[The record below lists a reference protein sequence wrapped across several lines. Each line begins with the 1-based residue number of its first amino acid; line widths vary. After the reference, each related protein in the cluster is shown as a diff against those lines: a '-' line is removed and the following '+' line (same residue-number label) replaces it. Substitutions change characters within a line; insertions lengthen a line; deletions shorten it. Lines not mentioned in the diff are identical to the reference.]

1 MPQNQDNMYPKFN
14 ILLRAGLWGTP
25 VDASLFNVDTEWTE
39 LYRMAKAQT
48 VTAILLDGIQMLPP
62 ECRPPRALYLQW
74 CSDMMVIEEKNHQLN
89 RELANVVK
97 LAGQIGARPVL
108 VKGQGIAQCYR
119 EPLHRQP
126 GDIDLYIGDEK
137 FEELNRLLRA
147 EATSE
152 EEETYKH
159 TTMMW
164 HDVTIENH
172 RVLISLS
179 SPFMN
184 RKLQRRIKQWAD
196 NPASLRTV
204 NVEDCPVQMPP
215 LEFDVVYVLLHAVL
229 HFLNE
234 GIGVRHVC
242 DWMCLLHAYAGRLDK
257 RQTAAL
263 LKEFGLTR
271 AARLFGTIAV
281 EYFGLPA
288 EELPIAYQSRDLPDA
303 QWLLDTILR
312 EGNFGRHDKQRKKRP
327 KGYWRS
333 KWYTFMRA
341 ATRCVEMKRL
351 SPNEARWYPVALT
364 LHSLKAQWKKRI
376 GKC

>member
-1 MPQNQDNMYPKFN
+1 MHLKFN
-14 ILLRAGLWGTP
+14 TLLRAGLWGTP
-25 VDASLFNVDTEWTE
+25 VDASLFGPEMDWTE
-39 LYRMAKAQT
+39 LYRLSKAQT
-48 VTAILLDGIQMLPP
+48 VTAILLDGIQTLPV

-74 CSDMMVIEEKNHQLN
+74 CSDMLVIEEKNHKLN

-97 LAGQIGARPVL
+97 LAEKIGARPVL

-119 EPLHRQP
+119 EPLHRQS
-126 GDIDLYIGDEK
+126 GDIDLYIGGEK

-159 TTMMW
+159 TTLTW

-172 RVLISLS
+172 QVLISLS
-179 SPFMN
+179 SPFKN
-184 RKLQRRIKQWAD
+184 RKLQRCIRQWHSQS
-196 NPASLRTV
+196 ASLRTV
-204 NVEDCPVQMPP
+204 DVEGCQVYMPP

-242 DWMCLLHAYAGRLDK
+242 DWMCLLHTYADQIDK
-257 RQTAAL
+257 KQVEAL
-263 LKEFGLTR
+263 LTEFGLTR
-271 AARLFGTIAV
+271 AARLFGAIAV

-288 EELPIAYQSRDLPDA
+288 EDLPVAYQSRDLSDA
-303 QWLLDTILR
+303 QWLLSTILR
-312 EGNFGRHDKQRKKRP
+312 EGNFGRYDKQRKKRP

-341 ATRCVEMKRL
+341 ANRCVEMKRL
-351 SPNEARWYPVALT
+351 SPSEARWYPIALT
-364 LHSLKAQWKKRI
+364 WHSMKAQWKKRI
-376 GKC
+376 GS